1 MVCVRLTSRHR
12 SDRREWATEHVN
24 WRRKEW
30 SNVLF
35 SDKSRFSIHL
45 DNKRIFIWR
54 DRGSRNN
61 PAFMHESVRFGGGGV
76 LVYGGISI
84 DGRTDLYIIR
94 DGRLTAHRY
103 RDEIFRTIA
112 VPYAAAIGD
121 AFILM
126 DDNCRSHRTNLVED
140 FLFGE
145 GIVRMES
152 PACSPDMNPIEQVW
166 DALGRRVA
174 GRQPPPQTLQELE
187 IALLEEWDRIP
198 HLVVNSLIDSLPQS
212 YLNFGAI
219 GFVIGHEITHGFD
232 DRGRQ
237 FDKDGNNINWWEP
250 ETDLT
255 FRDRA
260 QCIVD
265 QYGNYSI
272 NEVGLQ
278 VNGINTQGE
287 NIADNGGIKEAF
299 RAYLQWIRDHGAEDF
314 LPGIKYSP
322 TQLFWISAAN
332 VWCGKYRPEVL
343 KLRIM
348 TGSHSPA
355 PYR

>member
-1 MVCVRLTSRHR
+1 MFNSRLEMVNYIHR
-12 SDRREWATEHVN
+12 EFLHVLN
-24 WRRKEW
+24 
-30 SNVLF
+30 
-35 SDKSRFSIHL
+35 
-45 DNKRIFIWR
+45 
-54 DRGSRNN
+54 
-61 PAFMHESVRFGGGGV
+61 GV
-76 LVYGGISI
+76 
-84 DGRTDLYIIR
+84 DW
-94 DGRLTAHRY
+94 
-103 RDEIFRTIA
+103 
-112 VPYAAAIGD
+112 
-121 AFILM
+121 M
-126 DDNCRSHRTNLVED
+126 DDRTK
-140 FLFGE
+140 
-145 GIVRMES
+145 
-152 PACSPDMNPIEQVW
+152 
-166 DALGRRVA
+166 GRAREKA
-174 GRQPPPQTLQELE
+174 ENMATYIGYPNE
-187 IALLEEWDRIP
+187 LLEEWKVAEIYDGLHLNSTSYFENVRILRKWATDYVLAKLRTP
-198 HLVVNSLIDSLPQS
+198 NIKGDWKKRSAAAVVNAFYNSIENSIEFPAGILQGIFFDKDRPN

-250 ETDLT
+250 ETDST
-255 FRDRA
+255 FKDRA
-260 QCIVD
+260 QCIID
-265 QYGNYSI
+265 QYGNYSVG
-272 NEVGLQ
+272 EVGLQ

-299 RAYLQWIRDHGAEDF
+299 RAYLQWIQDHGAEDF

>member
-1 MVCVRLTSRHR
+1 
-12 SDRREWATEHVN
+12 
-24 WRRKEW
+24 
-30 SNVLF
+30 
-35 SDKSRFSIHL
+35 
-45 DNKRIFIWR
+45 
-54 DRGSRNN
+54 
-61 PAFMHESVRFGGGGV
+61 
-76 LVYGGISI
+76 
-84 DGRTDLYIIR
+84 
-94 DGRLTAHRY
+94 
-103 RDEIFRTIA
+103 
-112 VPYAAAIGD
+112 
-121 AFILM
+121 
-126 DDNCRSHRTNLVED
+126 
-140 FLFGE
+140 
-145 GIVRMES
+145 
-152 PACSPDMNPIEQVW
+152 
-166 DALGRRVA
+166 
-174 GRQPPPQTLQELE
+174 
-187 IALLEEWDRIP
+187 
-198 HLVVNSLIDSLPQS
+198 

-255 FRDRA
+255 FKDRA
-260 QCIVD
+260 QCIID
-265 QYGNYSI
+265 QYGNYSVG
-272 NEVGLQ
+272 EVGLQ

-299 RAYLQWIRDHGAEDF
+299 RAYLQWIQDHGAEDF

-355 PYR
+355 PYRVIGPLANTPEFAREFGCPLGSPMNPVKKCSVW